1 MEITA
6 GLLLPITDAQMTT
19 FSIWAINTFGTYNN
33 YLGASNTHA
42 IDRYIRTYILPLEM
56 KSVLRETEPYVGV
69 NAGDIHISRLL
80 LYRKRI
86 FAKIKYM
93 KDKLGKLAFPGEATQ
108 IRIDRRDAIIRRRQ
122 VQEALYLQQQQYF
135 TAYAEAV
142 RLGLDFPPEIGKKGD
157 LPTIVKKQLS
167 DEDALIDDD
176 CVICMV
182 QHKMTDACNTNCGHQ
197 FGRACLTKW
206 SNMGPRCYN
215 GAAYK
220 CPLCRTEIT
229 EITEFSYEVED
240 KDKDK
245 ERSLFDQVMNTI
257 I

>member
-6 GLLLPITDAQMTT
+6 GLLLPITDAQMTA
-19 FSIWAINTFGTYNN
+19 FSIWDINTYGTYNV
-33 YLGASNTHA
+33 YLGASNTPS
-42 IDRYIRTYILPLEM
+42 IDRYIRTYMLPLEM
-56 KSVLRETEPYVGV
+56 KSVLRETEPYIGV
-69 NAGDIHISRLL
+69 KNGDIHIARLL

-86 FAKIKYM
+86 LDKIKYM
-93 KDKLGKLAFPGEATQ
+93 KGKLGKLVFPIESAQ

-122 VQEALYLQQQQYF
+122 AQEALYLQQQQHF
-135 TAYAEAV
+135 AAYAEAV
-142 RLGLDFPPEIGKKGD
+142 RLGLDFLPESGQASNS
-157 LPTIVKKQLS
+157 PTIVKKYLS
-167 DEDALIDDD
+167 EEEALMDDD

-220 CPLCRTEIT
+220 CPLCRTDIT
-229 EITEFSYEVED
+229 EITEFSYEVEVD
-240 KDKDK
+240 DALG
-245 ERSLFDQVMNTI
+245 ENSLFDQVMNSI